1 MRRLQDSLH
10 FLRFKYLGNETDLVN
25 LFALGLYHINSVN
38 NHFTIELQI
47 SIYLKA
53 KNCCLVAKSW
63 RTLLQLCG
71 PPGSSVHGIS
81 NGRILE
87 WVAIPFSRGSSRPK
101 DGTQVSCVGKWILYH
116 WVTREAPKG
125 KQYTPYFPVVNSTF
139 QRSEVSLAPVSKFT
153 FFTFIL

>member
-63 RTLLQLCG
+63 RTLLQAHGLWPARLLCLWDFPCKNTG
-71 PPGSSVHGIS
+71 VGCHSLLQGIFPTQRWNSSLLCWQVDSLPLSHQGSPQRQTIHTIFSCCELYFSKIWSIIS
-81 NGRILE
+81 TG
-87 WVAIPFSRGSSRPK
+87 F
-101 DGTQVSCVGKWILYH
+101 
-116 WVTREAPKG
+116 
-125 KQYTPYFPVVNSTF
+125 
-139 QRSEVSLAPVSKFT
+139 
-153 FFTFIL
+153 